1 MKPPDRPEVGP
12 TLSGLAVGEV
22 GVVAAEGVEFAVG
35 ADDVGAAAVDAVFV
49 PVPGVHEGFD
59 EEAEG
64 VAFAEFE
71 LFEEVAEG
79 GVVAAAFEEVFEAV
93 VDLVLE
99 EALDFGEVDEVG
111 DGADAE
117 GGLEEV
123 ADGGAVGVAAGEGGE
138 VFEAETVVGLGD
150 GAEDDVGGV

>member
-1 MKPPDRPEVGP
+1 M
-12 TLSGLAVGEV
+12 
-22 GVVAAEGVEFAVG
+22 
-35 ADDVGAAAVDAVFV
+35 GAAAVDAVFV

-64 VAFAEFE
+64 VSFAEFE
-71 LFEEVAEG
+71 LFEHVAEG
-79 GVVAAAFEEVFEAV
+79 GIVAAAFEEVFEAV

-117 GGLEEV
+117 GSFEEV
-123 ADGGAVGVAAGEGGE
+123 ADGGAIGVAAGEGGE
-138 VFEAETVVGLGD
+138 VFEAEALVGLGD